1 MGFFKP
7 LTGRQVAEYANS
19 NCQKWDSLTPEEKAS
34 GEYIDPDEPVV
45 ITVPNPQWKGTDD
58 YYNDDEH
65 GNKWLLHFHLQSYGG
80 GDDMD
85 DDGNECGHDGA
96 EIVGM
101 AMEQSIFFDNGR
113 HHGSVIKYGPANG
126 MKA

>member
-1 MGFFKP
+1 MSRVTFCETRLYGP
-7 LTGRQVAEYANS
+7 GRKLGIDCRSNS
-19 NCQKWDSLTPEEKAS
+19 FASRSSRLRVSRYSVSNAS

-45 ITVPNPQWKGTDD
+45 IAVPNPQWKETDD
-58 YYNDDEH
+58 CYNDDEH
-65 GNKWLLHFHLQSYGG
+65 GNKWLLHFHMQSYGG

-101 AMEQSIFFDNGR
+101 AMEQSNF
-113 HHGSVIKYGPANG
+113 VEKG

>member
-19 NCQKWDSLTPEEKAS
+19 ICQKWDSLTPEEKAS

-45 ITVPNPQWKGTDD
+45 IAVPNPQWKGTDD
-58 YYNDDEH
+58 CYNDDEQ
-65 GNKWLLHFHLQSYGG
+65 GNKWLLHFHMQSYGG

-96 EIVGM
+96 EIVCM
-101 AMEQSIFFDNGR
+101 AMEQSTSSIR
-113 HHGSVIKYGPANG
+113 A
-126 MKA
+126 